1 MQENALTKTIIIY
14 ILKRGEKMKLK
25 EFRKKHKLTQTDI
38 CIACGVSLPT
48 SQAWERGYSKPTQER
63 REKLINLFKE
73 HGETYE
79 E

>member
-1 MQENALTKTIIIY
+1 MQENALTRNNSNS
-14 ILKRGEKMKLK
+14 ILYRGDKMKLK
-25 EFRKKHKLTQTDI
+25 ELRKKHKLTQTDI